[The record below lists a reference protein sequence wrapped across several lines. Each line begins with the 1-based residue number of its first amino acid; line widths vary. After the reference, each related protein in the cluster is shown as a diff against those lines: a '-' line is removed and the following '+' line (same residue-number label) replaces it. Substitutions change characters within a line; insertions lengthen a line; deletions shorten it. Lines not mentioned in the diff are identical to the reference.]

1 MGGPLELPL
10 LLRYNLGKR
19 EAELIGLEAER
30 ARLALE
36 SHTTMR
42 VDQIHAIRPAGVRTL
57 GGVPEF
63 VEHRGKLYPQLAH
76 AKSGD
81 VLPLVFIL
89 RTGENDLIP
98 DVALHLPHIAR
109 VSFGDVYGQERNPAL
124 VLLVELVEGG
134 NLPPKGRSSVAAKD
148 EHHRLSRGERR
159 QLDTPRLVEL
169 HQRKI
174 WRGIS
179 YV

>member
-42 VDQIHAIRPAGVRTL
+42 VDQIQAVRPAGVGAL

-63 VEHRGKLYPQLAH
+63 VEHRGEFYAQLAH
-76 AKSGD
+76 AKSCD

-89 RTGENDLIP
+89 RTGEDDLIP
-98 DVALHLPHIAR
+98 DVALHLPDITR
-109 VSFGDVYGQERNPAL
+109 MSLGDVYGQKGYTTL
-124 VLLVELVEGG
+124 VLPVELVEGG
-134 NLPPKGRSSVAAKD
+134 NLPPKGRSSVTAKN
-148 EHHRLSRGERR
+148 EHDRL
-159 QLDTPRLVEL
+159 LD
-169 HQRKI
+169 
-174 WRGIS
+174 G
-179 YV
+179 